1 MAIFFT
7 KREFKARQ
15 KAAAK
20 ELVRSGL
27 DGMLMFRQESM
38 FYLTGYDTF
47 GYCFFQCLYMGAD
60 GKMTL
65 LTRYPDAIVARQT
78 SVIEDIRI
86 WTNLPDARPTVELRH
101 ILAEHGC
108 QGKRLGVEYDAYGL
122 TAAIYRDLA
131 AVLTGFCNLED
142 VSDLVTRQRV
152 VKSPQELVFCR
163 KAGELADAALVEANR
178 MAVPGANTGDILSRM
193 QGVVFEGDGDYSGNE
208 FIIGAGDQ
216 ALVGRYVSGVQTIGA
231 NDQLTIEWA
240 GVYRHYHA
248 AMMRTILTGKPG
260 KRQRD
265 MHKWA
270 VEAHHASAAALKP
283 GNIVGDVFD
292 AYARVLDGAG
302 YKKHRHT
309 ATGYSMGTTY
319 PPTWM
324 DWPMF
329 WHGNPVVIEPGMV
342 FFIHTLIFDQQRM
355 LAVAPGCSYIVGEKG
370 NEPLSKMSLDLVVN

>member
-283 GNIVGDVFD
+283 GNIVGDVYD
-292 AYARVLDGAG
+292 AYARVLARVGLG
-302 YKKHRHT
+302 KHHPT
-309 ATGYSMGTTY
+309 STGYSMGTTY

-342 FFIHTLIFDQQRM
+342 FFIHTIIFDETRM
-355 LAVAPGCSYIVGEKG
+355 LAMAPGQSYIVGEKG
-370 NEPLSKMSLDLVVN
+370 NEPLSKLPLDLVLN

>member
-20 ELVRSGL
+20 ELVRRGL

-86 WTNLPDARPTVELRH
+86 WTNLPDARPTVELRD

-152 VKSPQELVFCR
+152 VKSPQELEYCR

-265 MHKWA
+265 MHNWA

-370 NEPLSKMSLDLVVN
+370 NEPLSRMSLDLVVN

>member
-20 ELVRSGL
+20 ELVRRGL

-86 WTNLPDARPTVELRH
+86 WTNLPDARPTVELRD

-142 VSDLVTRQRV
+142 VSELVTRQRV
-152 VKSPQELVFCR
+152 VKSPQELEYCR

-265 MHKWA
+265 MHNWA

-370 NEPLSKMSLDLVVN
+370 NEPLSRMSLDLVVN

>member
-7 KREFKARQ
+7 KRELKARQ
-15 KAAAK
+15 KAAAA
-20 ELVRSGL
+20 ELARRGL

-38 FYLTGYDTF
+38 YYLTGYDTF
-47 GYCFFQCLYMGAD
+47 GYCFFQCLYLGAD
-60 GKMTL
+60 GRMTL

-78 SVIEDIRI
+78 SVIEDIRV
-86 WTNLPDARPTVELRH
+86 WTNLPDARPTAELRD

-108 QGKRLGVEYDAYGL
+108 QGKRLGIEYDAYGL

-142 VSDLVTRQRV
+142 VSDLVTRHRV
-152 VKSPQELVFCR
+152 VKSARELEYCR
-163 KAGELADAALVEANR
+163 RAGALADAALVEANR

-193 QGVVFEGDGDYSGNE
+193 QGAVFEGDGDYSGNE
-208 FIIGAGDQ
+208 FIIGAGDA
-216 ALVGRYVSGVQTIGA
+216 ALMGRYVSGAQTLRA
-231 NDQLTIEWA
+231 DDQLTIEWA

-248 AMMRTILTGKPG
+248 AMMRTILTGKPS

-270 VEAHHASAAALKP
+270 VEAHHASARALKP
-283 GNIVGDVFD
+283 GNTVGEVFD
-292 AYARVLDGAG
+292 AYARTLDGAG

-324 DWPMF
+324 DWPMIYAD
-329 WHGNPVVIEPGMV
+329 NPQVIEPGMV
-342 FFIHTLIFDQQRM
+342 FFTHMFLLDRPAGLSMCMGETVIVTEG
-355 LAVAPGCSYIVGEKG
+355 APER
-370 NEPLSKMSLDLVVN
+370 VNHIPREVIAK

>member
-20 ELVRSGL
+20 ELVRRGL

-86 WTNLPDARPTVELRH
+86 WTNLPDARPTVELRD

-152 VKSPQELVFCR
+152 VKSPQELEYCR

-193 QGVVFEGDGDYSGNE
+193 QGVVFEGDGRLFG
-208 FIIGAGDQ
+208 Q
-216 ALVGRYVSGVQTIGA
+216 RVHHRGRATRHSWAATSRASRPSAPTISSPSNG
-231 NDQLTIEWA
+231 
-240 GVYRHYHA
+240 R
-248 AMMRTILTGKPG
+248 
-260 KRQRD
+260 
-265 MHKWA
+265 
-270 VEAHHASAAALKP
+270 AS
-283 GNIVGDVFD
+283 
-292 AYARVLDGAG
+292 
-302 YKKHRHT
+302 T
-309 ATGYSMGTTY
+309 ATTTR
-319 PPTWM
+319 P
-324 DWPMF
+324 
-329 WHGNPVVIEPGMV
+329 
-342 FFIHTLIFDQQRM
+342 
-355 LAVAPGCSYIVGEKG
+355 
-370 NEPLSKMSLDLVVN
+370 